1 MCGIAGT
8 LELGGQRPDSEILSR
23 MVQAIA
29 HRGPDGSRVDVEG
42 SVGLGHARLR
52 VIDLSEA
59 ADQPMWNEGRT
70 VGIVYNGEIYNFRE
84 LAREIESDGR
94 HLRTSSDTEIALR
107 LYEKLGVDAIGKLD
121 GMFALAIWDRRIGRL
136 VLARDRAG
144 KKPLFYWHDSNRFV
158 FGSEIKALHAHP
170 AIPRQPELTTLPHF
184 LTYGY
189 FPGTATGY
197 QGIQKL
203 PPATVLTIDLR
214 GETQQRRYWTLPFQ
228 PNGIHRKEEAVSRLD
243 ALMRKAVEKRLVSD
257 VPVGAFLSG
266 GLDSTLVVG
275 LMSQAMSRPVRTFSI
290 GFEGESAYDE
300 TAYAQLAARS
310 FGTDHTTFRVAPP
323 DEELLERLLHFHD
336 GPFGDSSA
344 VPTYLVSQLARE
356 HVTVVLN
363 GDGGDELFAGYQR
376 FAAAIATERIP
387 RWVRAC
393 AQPIGSL
400 IPQPRSWASRSRRV
414 KRLLEV
420 AGLPAEDRYRA
431 WCSIFPRVGGQLL
444 HESEELERAIAE
456 VSHKHFE
463 AAADGTVLSK
473 LLYLNFCTYLPEDLL
488 VKVDRCSMAHGLE
501 ARSPF
506 LDTAVAE
513 FAGRLPDRFKLRG
526 WTTKYI
532 LREAFRDLIPTA
544 ILKRGKMG
552 FGVPMGSW
560 LRGRLAPYLL
570 DHLEGPRSKVYE
582 HVRREPVTHM
592 LDTHLSGQA
601 DLGPQLFCLL
611 TLEMWLRT
619 F

>member
-1 MCGIAGT
+1 
-8 LELGGQRPDSEILSR
+8 

-29 HRGPDGSRVDVEG
+29 HRGPDGSRITVEG
-42 SVGLGHARLR
+42 PVGLGHARLR

-59 ADQPMWNEGRT
+59 ADQPMWNEDRT

-84 LAREIESDGR
+84 LSQELESGGR
-94 HLRTSSDTEIALR
+94 VLRTQSDTEVILR
-107 LYEKLGVDAIGKLD
+107 LYEKLGIDAIWKLD
-121 GMFALAIWDRRIGRL
+121 GMFALGIWDRVNERL
-136 VLARDRAG
+136 VLARDRTG
-144 KKPLFYWHDSNRFV
+144 KKPLFYWRDGDRFV

-170 AIPRQPELTTLPHF
+170 QVPRQPDLTTLPHF

-189 FPGTATGY
+189 FPGTASAY
-197 QGIQKL
+197 QGIHKL
-203 PPATVLTIDLR
+203 PPATVLTVNLK
-214 GETQQRRYWTLPFQ
+214 GETEHRRYWTPPFET
-228 PNGIHRKEEAVSRLD
+228 NGIHRKEEAVARLD
-243 ALMRKAVEKRLVSD
+243 DLMRKAVERRLISD
-257 VPVGAFLSG
+257 VPIGAFLSG
-266 GLDSTLVVG
+266 GLDSTLIVG
-275 LMSQAMSRPVRTFSI
+275 LMSRAMRSPVRTFSI

-300 TAYAQLAARS
+300 TEYAELAARS

-323 DEELLERLLHFHD
+323 NEALLERLVHFHD

-344 VPTYLVSQLARE
+344 IPTYLVSQLARE

-387 RWVRAC
+387 RWLRSC
-393 AQPIGSL
+393 AQPLSAL
-400 IPQPRSWASRSRRV
+400 IPEPKSWTSRSRRV

-420 AGLPAEDRYRA
+420 AALPAEERYRA
-431 WCSIFPRVGGQLL
+431 WCSIFPRVGGHLL
-444 HESEELERAIAE
+444 PGSEEIEQSIAD
-456 VSHKHFE
+456 VSRPYFE
-463 AAADGTVLSK
+463 AAEGTVLAK

-506 LDTAVAE
+506 LDTAVME
-513 FAGRLPDRFKLRG
+513 FAGRLPDRYKLRG

-532 LREAFRDLIPTA
+532 LRETFRDLIPDA
-544 ILKRGKMG
+544 ILRRSKMG

-560 LRGRLAPYLL
+560 LRGRLADYML
-570 DHLEGPRSKVYE
+570 DHLQAPRSRIYE
-582 HVRREPVTHM
+582 HVQQEPVQRM
-592 LDTHLSGQA
+592 LGAHLSGQA
-601 DLGPQLFCLL
+601 DFGPQLFCLL